1 MNKPPESNS
10 FSDEQISNR
19 RKTIGAS
26 EIGRIMDGKWLEV
39 YEQKLNLVPPI
50 DLSTVFVVQLGIQT
64 EPFNIAWR
72 MSSDPEYFTESDRR
86 LNQGPVNKQSLAT
99 YTHPKYK
106 FLSATPDAWCT
117 VHDEPG
123 VMDCKHTNPNTWGKI
138 KYDTPEDRVLD
149 TYKWQMQQQMM
160 CTDTKVSIIS
170 PIYGNVIGDAIIYHE
185 DKALQKQIVKES
197 SAFWEHVKLKLPPLD
212 SSGVKTEKLKVDT
225 YRSIDEEEVDAS
237 NYGSEWNDLSKV
249 WLDTIKSKKE
259 NESATKQLKK
269 IVPDDARSVTANGIR
284 ISRSKNDALKISPT

>member
-39 YEQKLNLVPPI
+39 YEQKLNLVPPV
-50 DLSTVFVVQLGIQT
+50 DLSTKFVVQLGIQT

-72 MSSDPEYFTESDRR
+72 MYSDPEYFTESDRR

-99 YTHPKYK
+99 YIHPKYK

-123 VMDCKHTNPNTWGKI
+123 VMDCKHTNPYAYGN
-138 KYDTPEDRVLD
+138 YDKPEDRVLD

-160 CTDTKVSIIS
+160 CTDTRVSIIS
-170 PIYGNVIGDAIIYHE
+170 PIYGNTIGDAIIYHE
-185 DKALQKQIVKES
+185 NKALQKQIIKES

-212 SSGVKTEKLKVDT
+212 SGGVKSEKLKVDT

-237 NYGSEWNDLSKV
+237 NYGSEWNELSEM